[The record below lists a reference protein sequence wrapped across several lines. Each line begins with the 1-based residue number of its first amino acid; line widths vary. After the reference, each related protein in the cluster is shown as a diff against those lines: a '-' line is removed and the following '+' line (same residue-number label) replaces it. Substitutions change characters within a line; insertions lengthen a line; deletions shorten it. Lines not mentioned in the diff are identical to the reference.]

1 VDNELAAWLRE
12 VSVSP
17 ECDHDCMACMRFPHG
32 MCAYAP

>member
-1 VDNELAAWLRE
+1 VDDELAAWMSE